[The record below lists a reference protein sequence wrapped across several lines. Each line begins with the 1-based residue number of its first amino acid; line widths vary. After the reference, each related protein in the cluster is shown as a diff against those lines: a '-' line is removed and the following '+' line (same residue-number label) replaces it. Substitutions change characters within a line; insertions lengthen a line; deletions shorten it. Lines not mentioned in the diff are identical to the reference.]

1 LLAFRL
7 AARASANILPGWS
20 FRHRDRS
27 GRGLNRVSISV
38 ASLEGCMRKI
48 TITVAALGLIALT
61 ASFAPY
67 PWSGSPFVS
76 VGAFLA
82 ASPKRPAGEAW
93 VVTASEKI
101 ASRPMLV
108 RANVPFKTATR

>member
-67 PWSGSPFVS
+67 PWSGSPS
-76 VGAFLA
+76 RTLASISPSDLTLA
-82 ASPKRPAGEAW
+82 AKSLPSGDHTDAH
-93 VVTASEKI
+93 
-101 ASRPMLV
+101 
-108 RANVPFKTATR
+108 